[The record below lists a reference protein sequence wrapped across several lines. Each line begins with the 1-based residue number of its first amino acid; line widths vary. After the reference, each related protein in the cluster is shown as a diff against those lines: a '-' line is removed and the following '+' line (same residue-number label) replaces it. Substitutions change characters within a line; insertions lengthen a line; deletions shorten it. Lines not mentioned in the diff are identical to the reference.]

1 MTTTAKDYFLSL
13 RPKQWIKNTFI
24 FAALFFSKNFFQ
36 LDLIILYIL
45 GFIYFSMLT
54 SSIYLI
60 NDILDK
66 DADKLHPKKKLRP
79 IASGRIKVK
88 NAFSLSILLTI
99 LALTGSFFLSYKF
112 LSICFLYYFMNILYS
127 LKLKKIVIVDIFCI
141 AIGFVLRVLSSAV
154 IGNIFISNWIIICT
168 FMLSLFLG
176 FTKRRHELLL
186 LEENASSHRSILM
199 EYSTYFL
206 DQMISVV
213 TTSTVVFY
221 ILYTVSQETIQ
232 KFNTKNLIYT
242 SIFVIYGIFRYL
254 YIAYKK
260 ESAGNPT
267 NTLLTD
273 IPLLITVF
281 LWIITAG
288 IIIYF

>member
-1 MTTTAKDYFLSL
+1 MDTAIKDYIFSL

-24 FAALFFSKNFFQ
+24 FAALFFAKKFFNT
-36 LDLIILYIL
+36 DLVILYIL

-66 DADKLHPKKKLRP
+66 DADKLHPQKKLRP
-79 IASGRIKVK
+79 IASGKIPAK
-88 NAFSLSILLTI
+88 NAMLISLILTLS
-99 LALTGSFFLSYKF
+99 AFTGAFLLSRKF
-112 LSICFLYYFMNILYS
+112 LMICLIYYFLNLFYS
-127 LKLKKIVIVDIFCI
+127 IKLKRIVIIDILCI
-141 AIGFVLRVLSSAV
+141 AVGFVLRVLASSV
-154 IGNIFISNWIIICT
+154 IGDIDISNWIIICT

-176 FTKRRHELLL
+176 FTKRRHELLF
-186 LEENASSHRSILM
+186 LEEKASSHRPILI

-221 ILYTVSQETIQ
+221 ILYTVSPATIQ
-232 KFNTKNLIYT
+232 KFGTNKLIYT

-281 LWIITAG
+281 FWIITSG

>member
-1 MTTTAKDYFLSL
+1 MPTTMKYYISSL

-24 FAALFFSKNFFQ
+24 FAALFFSKNFFKP
-36 LDLIILYIL
+36 DLVILYIL
-45 GFIYFSMLT
+45 GFICFSMLT

-66 DADKLHPKKKLRP
+66 EADKLHPKKKIRP
-79 IASGRIKVK
+79 IAAGKINLK
-88 NAFSLSILLTI
+88 NALTLSFLLT
-99 LALTGSFFLSYKF
+99 LSALTGAVLFSFKFFL
-112 LSICFLYYFMNILYS
+112 ICLIYYILNLLYS
-127 LKLKKIVIVDIFCI
+127 LKLKRIVIVDIFCI
-141 AIGFVLRVLSSAV
+141 AIGFVLRVLASAV
-154 IGNIFISNWIIICT
+154 IGDIYISSWIIICT

-186 LEENASSHRSILM
+186 LEEKAGSHRPILM

-213 TTSTVVFY
+213 TTSTVIFY
-221 ILYTVSQETIQ
+221 ILYTVSRETIE
-232 KFNTKNLIYT
+232 KFSTNKLIYT

-273 IPLLITVF
+273 IPLLINVF
-281 LWIITAG
+281 LWIITVG
-288 IIIYF
+288 FIIYF